1 MMEIINASAI
11 MKKKK
16 TIPEDKVQGRS
27 YTSNATKLLKH
38 MDRLQIIQD
47 GGRPKPVMFHM
58 SPANPCNLTCSFCCF
73 ANRSMK
79 EMLTLDQ
86 MKSAIDQFADLGVL
100 GMEFTGGGEPTLHP
114 QLDEAIAHAHSRG
127 IKIGICTNGSRLKK
141 VKNWHML
148 SWVRLGMYS
157 WDEKKPYE
165 YHLEVFEGLDIEISA
180 AYVWDGATETSTNPN
195 ITGEWSD
202 TKAKKLASN
211 SYKEEN
217 FMKMLAW
224 VEEKKIPCRIAFNAI
239 KSVEEVQKDILKIG
253 ELIAI
258 HEEKN
263 GKLKYAFLSDFNF
276 KGVRRNDNCYMHM
289 VKPCVFTDGNVYVCP
304 SAELAPENNYAVN
317 EEFKISDIA
326 GITDF
331 YNSQVG
337 GAGVSRRHHAC
348 SFCKYAYQNEL
359 IDDVV
364 TETRHNEFA

>member
-1 MMEIINASAI
+1 ME
-11 MKKKK
+11 
-16 TIPEDKVQGRS
+16 EKVQGRS
-27 YTSNATKLLKH
+27 YTSNHVKLLKH
-38 MDRLQIIQD
+38 MDRLQLIQN
-47 GGRPKPVMFHM
+47 GERPKPVMFHM
-58 SPANPCNLTCSFCCF
+58 SPCNPCNLTCSFCCF
-73 ANRSMK
+73 ANRAMK
-79 EMLTLDQ
+79 EMLTLEQ

-114 QLDEAIAHAHSRG
+114 ELDKAIEHAHKRG
-127 IKIGICTNGSRLKK
+127 LKIGICTNGSKLRK
-141 VKNWHML
+141 VKNWHMI

-157 WDEKKPYE
+157 WDEKKPYP
-165 YHLEVFEGLDIEISA
+165 YHLEVFDGLDIEISA

-195 ITGEWSD
+195 ITGNWND
-202 TKAKKLASN
+202 PKAKKLASN
-211 SYKEEN
+211 VYKEEN
-217 FMKMLAW
+217 FLKMLAW

-239 KSVEEVQKDILKIG
+239 KDTKIVAQDIETIKG
-253 ELIAI
+253 LIAK

-276 KGVRRNDNCYMHM
+276 KGVRRNNHCYMHM
-289 VKPCVFTDGNVYVCP
+289 VKPCVFTNGNVYVCP

-317 EEFKISDIA
+317 DEFKICDID

-331 YNSQVG
+331 FNSQVG
-337 GAGVSRRHHAC
+337 GAGVSRRYHNC